1 MSGTGKKGKI
11 GLSTKLHRKP
21 KDRGKTS
28 EINQS
33 FIIGMPNAQVVFR
46 GNWMKLMSK
55 RTSQLRRKML
65 QSNWERC
72 LHGRLLGWMAIHRF
86 PLKKINNSPQLWEDK
101 P

>member
-11 GLSTKLHRKP
+11 GLSTKLLRKA
-21 KDRGKTS
+21 KDCGKTS
-28 EINQS
+28 GINQS
-33 FIIGMPNAQVVFR
+33 FIIGMLNAQVELR
-46 GNWMKLMSK
+46 GNWMELMSK

-65 QSNWERC
+65 QSSWERS
-72 LHGRLLGWMAIHRF
+72 LHGRVLGWMAIHGF